1 MTILPHCSLFR
12 FSSTVSVGQVTWV
25 NDQKIKQAFIR
36 QSFSKQTF
44 IRQSFSKQTFIKQS
58 FSKKQYNNHWKIS
71 LKTIIFQMERKE
83 KF

>member
-1 MTILPHCSLFR
+1 MTILPHCSLFW

-25 NDQKIKQAFIR
+25 NDQKIKQV
-36 QSFSKQTF
+36 F